1 MIKLSV
7 NVTKWSNLPS
17 QDRRSYSLYFHFK
30 IWFRARKADRDF
42 RETGHRSKTGVENN
56 IFWSKIG
63 SGFGELGGTPPPR
76 IARRTPPIKERK
88 SLRVSDAFDK
98 NFAFLPPNTLNHK
111 YKDFFLSKLVS
122 VTFNTKGINIGWVW
136 SSIIC
141 VFLSP
146 KGCLL

>member
-1 MIKLSV
+1 M
-7 NVTKWSNLPS
+7 
-17 QDRRSYSLYFHFK
+17 
-30 IWFRARKADRDF
+30 
-42 RETGHRSKTGVENN
+42 ENN

-111 YKDFFLSKLVS
+111 YNDFFFLSKLVS

-146 KGCLL
+146 KGSLL